1 MIQSVES
8 LIDTLAI
15 GCLGLLLCVVVPIA
29 MLFLKDRRK

>member
-15 GCLGLLLCVVVPIA
+15 GCLGLLLCVVVAIA